1 MNLTEKLEKLG
12 INPCGEKEF
21 SPLSEREIKRIEIEL
36 KTVLPEDYRQFLA
49 TYGESDFEEY
59 AGYSTDNG
67 GIYPGTFFGKNI
79 EKAISE
85 YRERLPAL
93 IIPIN
98 EDAANNLICLSL
110 RKDDFGAIYFQN
122 HSIGWD
128 EYDDIENSK
137 LESCFR
143 FADSFSSFIY
153 GLEIK

>member
-1 MNLTEKLEKLG
+1 M
-12 INPCGEKEF
+12 
-21 SPLSEREIKRIEIEL
+21 
-36 KTVLPEDYRQFLA
+36 
-49 TYGESDFEEY
+49 
-59 AGYSTDNG
+59 
-67 GIYPGTFFGKNI
+67 
-79 EKAISE
+79 
-85 YRERLPAL
+85 
-93 IIPIN
+93 IILIN

-110 RKDDFGAIYFQN
+110 RKDGFGAIYFQN

>member
-1 MNLTEKLEKLG
+1 M
-12 INPCGEKEF
+12 
-21 SPLSEREIKRIEIEL
+21 
-36 KTVLPEDYRQFLA
+36 
-49 TYGESDFEEY
+49 
-59 AGYSTDNG
+59 
-67 GIYPGTFFGKNI
+67 
-79 EKAISE
+79 
-85 YRERLPAL
+85 

-128 EYDDIENSK
+128 ESGDIENSK
-137 LESCFR
+137 LKSCFR